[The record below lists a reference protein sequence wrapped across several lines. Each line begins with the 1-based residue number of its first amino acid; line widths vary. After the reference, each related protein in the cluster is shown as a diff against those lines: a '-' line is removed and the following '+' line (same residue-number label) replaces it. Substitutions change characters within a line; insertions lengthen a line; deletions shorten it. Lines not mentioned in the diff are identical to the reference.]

1 MRVYRIVEQ
10 SPNFQASCGSNSTS
24 SITRYLKVHD
34 FAQNRVLGRNFLTF
48 ALQFAGADVSF
59 R

>member
-10 SPNFQASCGSNSTS
+10 SPNFHADFGSNSTS
-24 SITRYLKVHD
+24 SIMRHLKEHD
-34 FAQNRVLGRNFLTF
+34 LARNHVLGRNFLTF
-48 ALQFAGADVSF
+48 ALQFVGADVSF